1 MRELLLQIQTLII
14 QAAEL
19 ASELPRGYREDQI
32 KSSLTGTEGEFF
44 GDGLPDWITELLK
57 NTAKDDCDCEEIVS

>member
-1 MRELLLQIQTLII
+1 MRDLLLQLQELVT

-19 ASELPRGYREDQI
+19 AYDLPRGYREDQI
-32 KSSLTGTEGEFF
+32 KAALTGTEGEFF

-57 NTAKDDCDCEEIVS
+57 NTPDDEDENDEE